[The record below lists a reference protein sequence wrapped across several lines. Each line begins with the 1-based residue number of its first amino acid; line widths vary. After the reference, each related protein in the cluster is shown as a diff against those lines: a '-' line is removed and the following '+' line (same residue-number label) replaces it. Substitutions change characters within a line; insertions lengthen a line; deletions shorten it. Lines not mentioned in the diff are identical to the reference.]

1 MKNYLRSIRFRL
13 NLPKEVKDRV
23 MRDLESAIAER
34 REAGMSDEAIM
45 ADIGTPKEAA
55 AELNEQM
62 KEYAYRK
69 SPWRFLF
76 LGLAVL
82 SGGWLLLYRV
92 LLGFGLLLNTL
103 RVSGNSASIGVIG
116 GADGPTS
123 IFVATTQGPDW
134 DVVLVGAVLTVS
146 ILAFLGLRK
155 CRQK

>member
-13 NLPKEVKDRV
+13 NLPKDVRDRV
-23 MRDLESAIAER
+23 MSDLESSVQAR
-34 REAGMSDEAIM
+34 REAGLSDGAIM
-45 ADIGTPKEAA
+45 AEMGPAKAVA

-76 LGLAVL
+76 LALAVL
-82 SGGWLLLYRV
+82 SGGWLLLYKV
-92 LLGFGLLLNTL
+92 LQRLGLLLNTL
-103 RVSGNSASIGVIG
+103 RISGNSASIAVIG
-116 GADGPTS
+116 SADGPTS

-134 DVVLVGAVLTVS
+134 EAVLVGAVLAVS
-146 ILAFLGLRK
+146 ILAFLRLRK